1 MTVAARITLE
11 TVADVAENI
20 EARGDTA
27 SVRKV
32 MAMLG
37 GSPNTIAPLLKK
49 WRESRPN
56 FRAAQ
61 FVVDPRIAS
70 LMAEQVHSAVTEATR
85 AADIRLAEMQD
96 DAELIAEAGRAAE
109 QLAAERASEL
119 EAARA
124 KIQQQAG
131 QIEQM
136 RADASL
142 VKAEAAGRV
151 KVAEDRAA
159 AEIGKAEALLAREVD
174 AREAAQ
180 KALIR
185 AEFKLEALSKLESD
199 LDAARA
205 EATQARGDA
214 SAAERGLAVV
224 SAELKALQGAFERLS
239 AEVTEAKAAT
249 RDERSRADAAE
260 REYGQASAQVQTK
273 QVALDA
279 ALQRVRDLEARVM
292 EQRG

>member
-1 MTVAARITLE
+1 MTAAARITLE
-11 TVADVAENI
+11 TVADVAEDI

-37 GSPNTIAPLLKK
+37 GSPNTIAPLMKK

-85 AADIRLAEMQD
+85 AADIRLAEVLD

-109 QLAAERASEL
+109 QLAAELASEL

-124 KIQQQAG
+124 RIQQQAG

-185 AEFKLEALSKLESD
+185 AEFKLEALSKLEFD

-205 EATQARGDA
+205 EAKQARGDA
-214 SAAERGLAVV
+214 SAAERGLAVG

-249 RDERSRADAAE
+249 GDERRRADAAE
-260 REYGQASAQVQTK
+260 REYGQAIAQVQTK

-279 ALQRVRDLEARVM
+279 ALQRVRDLEAR
-292 EQRG
+292 